1 MDDGIVK
8 MGEAAHVGN
17 IEGIY
22 QLLQQDPS
30 VLRRIEDDLPFAQTP
45 LHIAV
50 QHMVSDPQNDEQIRA
65 ANTRYG
71 EFALEMMNLKP
82 SFARKLNPSGLS
94 PIHLAVQNNQT
105 FVVRELLKVDKDL
118 ARVKGK
124 GGQTP
129 LHFAADQE
137 ALDLLVEF
145 LEACPE
151 CITDVNIHGQT
162 ALQVAV
168 KNGRYEAAK
177 FLASWIYRST
187 HKDSAAWERA
197 VLNGKDQEGNTVL
210 HIAALNNDPQLLKV
224 DRDLARVKGKGG
236 ETPLHFAADHEALDL
251 LVEFLGSCPECITD
265 VNIHGQTAFHVAVKN
280 GRYEAAKLLA
290 SWICSSIHK
299 DSTTWESVV
308 LNGADHEGNTVLHIA
323 ALNNHPEMVRLLLKF
338 NISKKKINLK
348 GQTAL
353 DISEGQNNGG
363 EIGNVL
369 RRAKCRNASAISP
382 CPTLVQSLR
391 STKLSFMKV
400 FSRDMKRQRSK
411 FSNDFLNALLVVY
424 ALILT
429 TTYQACLTLPV
440 GFTQENI
447 SGNFTQGNITNFHN
461 NSLTEQQW
469 PVGEGPSGINLFY
482 SANTITFGS
491 TVFAMIIV
499 TVLKDSVNGML
510 SYFSLVLLFF
520 CYTLGVTA
528 ISPTGSFAFAVL
540 PALTILFL
548 SLLILAWRLY
558 AFKFAPYMET

>member
-1 MDDGIVK
+1 MDDGIVR

-22 QLLQQDPS
+22 QLLEQDPS

-50 QHMVSDPQNDEQIRA
+50 QHMVPDPQNDEQIRA
-65 ANTRYG
+65 ESTRYG

-145 LEACPE
+145 LEASPE

-210 HIAALNNDPQLLKV
+210 HIAALNNDPQ
-224 DRDLARVKGKGG
+224 
-236 ETPLHFAADHEALDL
+236 
-251 LVEFLGSCPECITD
+251 
-265 VNIHGQTAFHVAVKN
+265 
-280 GRYEAAKLLA
+280 
-290 SWICSSIHK
+290 
-299 DSTTWESVV
+299 
-308 LNGADHEGNTVLHIA
+308 
-323 ALNNHPEMVRLLLKF
+323 
-338 NISKKKINLK
+338 
-348 GQTAL
+348 
-353 DISEGQNNGG
+353 
-363 EIGNVL
+363 
-369 RRAKCRNASAISP
+369 
-382 CPTLVQSLR
+382 
-391 STKLSFMKV
+391 
-400 FSRDMKRQRSK
+400 
-411 FSNDFLNALLVVY
+411 
-424 ALILT
+424 
-429 TTYQACLTLPV
+429 
-440 GFTQENI
+440 
-447 SGNFTQGNITNFHN
+447 
-461 NSLTEQQW
+461 
-469 PVGEGPSGINLFY
+469 
-482 SANTITFGS
+482 
-491 TVFAMIIV
+491 
-499 TVLKDSVNGML
+499 
-510 SYFSLVLLFF
+510 
-520 CYTLGVTA
+520 
-528 ISPTGSFAFAVL
+528 
-540 PALTILFL
+540 
-548 SLLILAWRLY
+548 
-558 AFKFAPYMET
+558 